1 MATVYHVKA
10 NLDGASGEVD
20 RFFAMVKSDEL
31 LRGHYLNDILGFT
44 ALNQNTKLNAI
55 EFFIKYVFRSKLAV
69 VNISTQEINATQA
82 QRVKSFLK
90 ANAPVGTA
98 FVIVDYSAL
107 TWGLLADDEATFI
120 GLDDDNSYL
129 SLS

>member
-10 NLDGASGEVD
+10 DLDGTSGEVD
-20 RFFAMVKSDEL
+20 RFFDMVKSDEL
-31 LRGHYLNDILGFT
+31 LRGHYLNDILSFT
-44 ALNQNTKLNAI
+44 ALNQSTRLNAI
-55 EFFIKYVFRSKLAV
+55 EFFIKYIFRSKLAV
-69 VNISTQEINATQA
+69 VNVYTQEISTTQA

-98 FVIVDYSAL
+98 FVVLDYSTL
-107 TWGLLADDEATFI
+107 TWGLLADDETTFI